1 MRRKFFYLVLS
12 FFILG
17 LILIMATMV
26 RSSNF
31 INNKLLE
38 EDDKYIASYIDG
50 EYQNELP
57 GKNDGY
63 IVDKI
68 VCDNGAVATWDN
80 EEWGINI
87 RNATQKIKCSL
98 YFRLKNDV
106 TVTYDNNYV
115 VNNIFENIYDTS
127 HFSRNSIASN
137 DTKYS
142 VTEQSG
148 SKYYTF
154 ISGSDETEAGGT
166 SGFYLGLKGNQLDS
180 TKTFTIRF
188 EAVGNKNFTSY
199 IGSEQMPAL
208 TYTIVSY
215 ITEKYQKFSYSFV
228 PKETG
233 YAAFIVYGWLA
244 KEEQRILT
252 IGNLELQEG
261 EYDNYS
267 NISLKE
273 ADKLNDTLPTPTREN
288 YTFLGWYTDPIE
300 GDKISGDTVV
310 TKNTTYYAHWQ
321 YNEN

>member
-1 MRRKFFYLVLS
+1 MVNYMRRKFFYLVLS

-17 LILIMATMV
+17 LILIMATKV

-38 EDDKYIASYIDG
+38 DDDKYMASYIDG
-50 EYQNELP
+50 EYQNEIP

-87 RNATQKIKCSL
+87 RNAIKKIKCSL

-115 VNNIFENIYDTS
+115 VNNIFEKKYDSNALKVSASCTDNTYITQNVSYTNGYKSYNFIATAAECSRDGLFFNNTTALDENVIYYYS
-127 HFSRNSIASN
+127 FEARANEKFNVCIGPEQNGQKLFSITL
-137 DTKYS
+137 DWQKYS
-142 VTEQSG
+142 TV
-148 SKYYTF
+148 
-154 ISGSDETEAGGT
+154 
-166 SGFYLGLKGNQLDS
+166 
-180 TKTFTIRF
+180 
-188 EAVGNKNFTSY
+188 FTSKNL
-199 IGSEQMPAL
+199 SW
-208 TYTIVSY
+208 
-215 ITEKYQKFSYSFV
+215 K
-228 PKETG
+228 
-233 YAAFIVYGWLA
+233 AAFTFYYWMPNTGT
-244 KEEQRILT
+244 RT
-252 IGNLELQEG
+252 LEVKNITLQEG

-267 NISLKE
+267 TISLKE

-310 TKNTTYYAHWQ
+310 TNKYYLLCPLAI
-321 YNEN
+321 

>member
-1 MRRKFFYLVLS
+1 
-12 FFILG
+12 
-17 LILIMATMV
+17 MV

-50 EYQNELP
+50 EYQNEIP

-87 RNATQKIKCSL
+87 RNATKKIKCSL

-115 VNNIFENIYDTS
+115 KYNIFSDIYDENYCGVNGSGLTIK
-127 HFSRNSIASN
+127 HDVSN
-137 DTKYS
+137 YN
-142 VTEQSG
+142 G
-148 SKYYTF
+148 SKLHTYTAPEYNVPDGNGLYMTAISNGLTIGTMYYY
-154 ISGSDETEAGGT
+154 S
-166 SGFYLGLKGNQLDS
+166 
-180 TKTFTIRF
+180 F
-188 EAVGNKNFTSY
+188 EAKITLSMSLY
-199 IGSEQMPAL
+199 IGSEQGGL
-208 TYTIVSY
+208 ESFN
-215 ITEKYQKFSYSFV
+215 ITPTWKKYFKTFKANSNGDF
-228 PKETG
+228 K
-233 YAAFIVYGWLA
+233 AFIFYSWPNNNTL
-244 KEEQRILT
+244 EIR
-252 IGNLELQEG
+252 NLELQEG

-267 NISLKE
+267 TISLKE

-310 TKNTTYYAHWQ
+310 TKNTTYYAFWQ